1 LKKRRRVGDSPG
13 LKKIIK
19 QELNDFHRESTEVHR
34 GYKRYKSNNNSQ
46 KCATWSLFQGPL
58 FLWCCGFWSKKN
70 LRFKRIF
77 LNDKRSVA
85 SDVEKFIKNM

>member
-1 LKKRRRVGDSPG
+1 LKKKYNKAFEEETTGWRFTGIE
-13 LKKIIK
+13 KKIK
-19 QELNDFHRESTEVHR
+19 QELNDFHRESKEVHR

-70 LRFKRIF
+70 CALQANSFK
-77 LNDKRSVA
+77 
-85 SDVEKFIKNM
+85 